1 VQFFQVGEAGNRP
14 SGPFGP
20 MHRPAATN
28 RQTQSLHATAGGHAC
43 PPTQGDR
50 DRVLVN
56 IEAEVDDSA
65 THGLLAGDYATR
77 EELAR
82 AKVGDQPS
90 HVF

>member
-1 VQFFQVGEAGNRP
+1 MPPA
-14 SGPFGP
+14 SGD
-20 MHRPAATN
+20 HRPPP
-28 RQTQSLHATAGGHAC
+28 GH
-43 PPTQGDR
+43 GVR